1 LRDIPKGAEVT
12 VSYLSDAS
20 GTCRDER
27 RAELGF
33 PCACAACSL
42 TNGALAQSNRRRSR
56 IGVLFDLILAAV
68 AEGDGSAIALVG
80 ERLKLLREEGMSATW
95 DTLYAAWAYCQ
106 SVGDTAGA
114 RKWAARAAESAQF
127 GLGRD
132 SSEFQKY
139 TACAR

>member
-1 LRDIPKGAEVT
+1 MRRLQPHQWRA
-12 VSYLSDAS
+12 
-20 GTCRDER
+20 
-27 RAELGF
+27 RAEQS
-33 PCACAACSL
+33 A
-42 TNGALAQSNRRRSR
+42 ALAYW
-56 IGVLFDLILAAV
+56 VLFDLILAAV